1 MNRSIYLGWRTSNN
15 SKWTR
20 EKQRWLIMARIEQ
33 NQRNVGQLFFQDGKP
48 VAGRPEISGGH
59 LVNKQLLLK
68 PLKDKQKIDVTI
80 HPHYYN

>member
-59 LVNKQLLLK
+59 PVNKQL
-68 PLKDKQKIDVTI
+68 
-80 HPHYYN
+80 